1 MSEILLFLQ
10 KLYVAIRKYFLVML
24 TNIPYIFEWCNKIGL
39 KNGEKNDTNAAIKKQ
54 QLQRDIVAF
63 YTCVIRCDSV
73 DDMYLQK

>member
-10 KLYVAIRKYFLVML
+10 KLYVAIRKCFLVML

-39 KNGEKNDTNAAIKKQ
+39 KNEEKKRYQCNYTKQ

-63 YTCVIRCDSV
+63 YTWVIRCDSV